1 MCMGKHVA
9 GPLLGAKIMHEA
21 NISPLALRPRDAAK
35 ALGISTRTL
44 YTLTKEGAIPAKKIG
59 HGKRSAVLY
68 SVADLQAFLKGDK
81 REGGGANE

>member
-1 MCMGKHVA
+1 MN
-9 GPLLGAKIMHEA
+9 EA
-21 NISPLALRPRDAAK
+21 NISPLALRPKQAAQ

-68 SVADLQAFLKGDK
+68 AVADLEAFLNGSK
-81 REGGGANE
+81 EGSANHE